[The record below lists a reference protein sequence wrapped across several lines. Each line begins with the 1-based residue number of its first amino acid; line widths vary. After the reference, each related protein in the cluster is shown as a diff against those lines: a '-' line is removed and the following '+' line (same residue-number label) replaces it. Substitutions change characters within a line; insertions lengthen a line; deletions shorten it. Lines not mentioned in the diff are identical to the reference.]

1 MKSVKKWIILGLSM
15 AKLLSSPAQITIETC
30 YQKAQENYP
39 LIKKY
44 GLIEKTKNFNISNAE
59 KGYLPQVAISGNASY
74 QSDVT
79 HLPSGLSNLA
89 LLDGGIPTMSKDH
102 YGITVDVN
110 QTIWDGG
117 RIKAQKEIAQMQ
129 GNVEKGNTEVGLY
142 AINQRINGVFFG
154 ILLADAELKQS
165 QLYLENLERN
175 FQKINSY
182 HQNGLANQG
191 DVDAVEVNILKA
203 KQTRIQYETTRK
215 TYLEMLSQL
224 IGEELN
230 DSVKL
235 EMPNGNQLATAQI
248 NRPELKWFDAQ
259 INYYKALHKET
270 ISDLLPKLGAYMT
283 GGYGRPALN
292 MLEDKFKPYYIAGI
306 KLSWNLGALYT
317 HKNREQIIEN
327 NIKTVEVDRETFLFN
342 TQLDMHLKN
351 NEIAKYIQQLK
362 FDDHIIRLRKSI
374 EQISEGKIANGT
386 ISGTDLMTDIN
397 ALQQAEQDK
406 ILHEME
412 MLQAIYDLK
421 YVTNNK

>member
-1 MKSVKKWIILGLSM
+1 MASVRRWIILGLSM
-15 AKLLSSPAQITIETC
+15 TKLISCPAQITIEAC

-44 GLIEKTKNFNISNAE
+44 DLIEKTKEYNINNAE
-59 KGYLPQVAISGNASY
+59 KGYLPQVTVSGNASY

-79 HLPSGLSNLA
+79 HLPSGLSNLS
-89 LLDGGIPTMSKDH
+89 LLGGGIPTMGKDH
-102 YGITVDVN
+102 YGVAMDLN

-129 GNVEKGNTEVGLY
+129 GNVEKGNAEVGLY
-142 AINQRINGVFFG
+142 SVNQRVNGVFFG
-154 ILLADAELKQS
+154 ILLAEAELKQN
-165 QLYLENLERN
+165 QLYIENLERN
-175 FQKINSY
+175 FQKESSY
-182 HQNGLANQG
+182 RQNGLANQG
-191 DVDAVEVNILKA
+191 DVDVVEVNILKA

-215 TYLEMLSQL
+215 TYIEMLSQL
-224 IGEELN
+224 IGERLN

-235 EMPNGNQLATAQI
+235 ETPSNNQLTTTEI

-292 MLEDKFKPYYIAGI
+292 MLENKFKPYYIAGI
-306 KLSWNLGALYT
+306 KLSWNLGNLYT

-342 TQLDMHLKN
+342 TQLDMDLKN
-351 NEIAKYIQQLK
+351 NQIAKYIRQLK
-362 FDDHIIRLRKSI
+362 FDQDIIRLRKSV
-374 EQISEGKIANGT
+374 EQISEGKMANGT

-412 MLQAIYDLK
+412 MLQSIYDLK
-421 YVTNNK
+421 YATNNK